1 MQKPQLINF
10 IAKVMEDSGFK
21 VYKNFKTSQTT
32 IDIYA
37 VLPTQMGD
45 FGVVVACKNYDKEWE
60 VGIDILKEMEMVGR
74 TLKASKVAVVT
85 SSTFSPQARNY
96 ASRKNIKLVDRDNLI
111 SLAKKYSE
119 KNNIQIA
126 NQNSSDDENLD
137 SSYYNEDD
145 EISYDEPYDEY
156 YNDYPD
162 VDNITEYPEYK
173 GYDYDEPYDDAYY
186 ENLAISNYN
195 PSIESS
201 SNNYS
206 NGANLYK
213 TSSKSNNKNEKS
225 KFSFFSRK
233 NKNSNKNNKVKPE
246 PKPVKKTSP
255 RIANLSKSNTSP
267 KKDNKSRNIDLIS
280 LVRNPIVL
288 ILIVVIVSYLIAL
301 IFTFIGGIS
310 SGIIGLFEM
319 ILSLLLSYGLVW
331 YTDKDGTVVLV
342 KGTSV
347 FFISLI
353 ILIVLILF
361 L

>member
-119 KNNIQIA
+119 KNSIQMK
-126 NQNSSDDENLD
+126 NQDSEDNENLD
-137 SSYYNEDD
+137 SYNESDESSYY
-145 EISYDEPYDEY
+145 EPYDEY

-162 VDNITEYPEYK
+162 VDDITEYPEYK
-173 GYDYDEPYDDAYY
+173 GYDYDEPYDDEYY

-195 PSIESS
+195 PSINSS

-213 TSSKSNNKNEKS
+213 TSSNSNNKNEKS
-225 KFSFFSRK
+225 KFSFFTRK
-233 NKNSNKNNKVKPE
+233 NKNSKKDNKVKPE
-246 PKPVKKTSP
+246 PKPIKKTSP

-267 KKDNKSRNIDLIS
+267 EKNNKSRNIDLIS
-280 LVRNPIVL
+280 IVRNPIVL

-301 IFTFIGGIS
+301 AFTFIGGIS

-319 ILSLLLSYGLVW
+319 IFSLILSYGLVW

-353 ILIVLILF
+353 ILIILILF

>member
-45 FGVVVACKNYDKEWE
+45 FSVVVACKNYDKEWE

-74 TLKASKVAVVT
+74 TLKASKVAIVT

-119 KNNIQIA
+119 KNNIQME
-126 NQNSSDDENLD
+126 NQDSEEEEDVD
-137 SSYYNEDD
+137 SSYY
-145 EISYDEPYDEY
+145 YDENNDGYYEDYDDNY
-156 YNDYPD
+156 DYDYDD
-162 VDNITEYPEYK
+162 VESMPEYPEYN
-173 GYDYDEPYDDAYY
+173 GYDYDEPYDDEYY

-195 PSIESS
+195 PSTQSN
-201 SNNYS
+201 SNNYYF

-213 TSSKSNNKNEKS
+213 TSSNSTNKPKKSR
-225 KFSFFSRK
+225 FSFFNR
-233 NKNSNKNNKVKPE
+233 NSKDKVKPE
-246 PKPVKKTSP
+246 PRPIKNNNSG
-255 RIANLSKSNTSP
+255 IASLSKSNNVP
-267 KKDNKSRNIDLIS
+267 KNNNKSRSIDFIS
-280 LVRNPIVL
+280 IIRNPIVL
-288 ILIVVIVSYLIAL
+288 ILIVVIVSYLIAG
-301 IFTFIGGIS
+301 IFAFVGGVS
-310 SGIIGLFEM
+310 SGIIGLIEM
-319 ILSLLLSYGLVW
+319 VFSLLLSYGLVW

-347 FFISLI
+347 FFISLV
-353 ILIVLILF
+353 ILIVLIIF